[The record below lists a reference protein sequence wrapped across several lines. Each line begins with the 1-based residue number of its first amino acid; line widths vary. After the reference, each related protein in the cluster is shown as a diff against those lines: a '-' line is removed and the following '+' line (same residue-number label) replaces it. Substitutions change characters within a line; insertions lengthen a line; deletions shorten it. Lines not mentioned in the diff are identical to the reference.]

1 MTTDQ
6 LAAPPRPTEPDAAAK
21 LPSLSVVLPCF
32 DEAPNVEAAVAEARR
47 AAQRC
52 AADHEIIV
60 VDDGSSD
67 GTRDI
72 ACSLARQDRRVR
84 VVPHTRNRGYGAAV
98 RSGIAASRGEWILL
112 TDGDLQFDLSELE
125 RFVPLTADHD
135 LVAGYRADRADPLP
149 RRVAA
154 HAWNAL
160 MRRTFG
166 VPVRDVDCAFKLVR
180 GAAGRALPLESDGAM
195 ISTELVTRGRLAG
208 WRIAELPVHHRARRA
223 GEPTGGDL
231 RVILRAFRERRALM
245 RGLREAPPR
254 RRPAQPGPRS
264 RPRPA

>member
-6 LAAPPRPTEPDAAAK
+6 LAAPPARPTERDAAAL
-21 LPSLSVVLPCF
+21 LPSLSIVLPCF
-32 DEAPNVEAAVAEARR
+32 DEAPNVKDAVAEARR
-47 AAQRC
+47 AAERC
-52 AADHEIIV
+52 AADYEIVV

-72 ACSLARQDRRVR
+72 AESLARQDRRVR
-84 VVPHTRNRGYGAAV
+84 VVAHGRNRGYGAAV
-98 RSGIAASRGEWILL
+98 RSGIAASRADWVLL

-125 RFVPLTADHD
+125 RFVPLAADHD
-135 LVAGYRADRADPLP
+135 LVAGYRVDRADPLP
-149 RRVAA
+149 RRAAA

-180 GAAGRALPLESDGAM
+180 GEAARALPLESDGAM
-195 ISTELVTRGRLAG
+195 ISTELLTRGQLAG
-208 WRIAELPVHHRARRA
+208 WRIAELGVHHRPRRA
-223 GEPTGGDL
+223 GEATGGDP

-245 RGLREAPPR
+245 RRLRGDTLR
-254 RRPAQPGPRS
+254 RRPPALS